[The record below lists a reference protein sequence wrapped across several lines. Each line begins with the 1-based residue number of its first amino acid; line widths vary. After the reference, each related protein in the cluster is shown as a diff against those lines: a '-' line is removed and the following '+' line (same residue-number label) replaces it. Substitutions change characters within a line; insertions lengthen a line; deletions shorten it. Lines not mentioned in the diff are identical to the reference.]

1 MKKIPRILLAAVSSN
16 SGKTAAACGMM
27 SAYVQ
32 QGLNI
37 RSCKCGPDYID
48 PMFHREVLGVDSEN
62 LDLFFS
68 DAEELTK
75 NFIRHTEGADLV
87 IAEGVMGY
95 YDGMGLDTVRG
106 SSYEIA
112 SVLKFPVIL
121 VVNARGAAMTLA
133 AVLKGM
139 TEYVPESRIC
149 GVILNQISGMLYPR
163 LKQMLEQTLQRM
175 NHSEIKIVGYL
186 PKADPFVLESRHL
199 GLVTPQEL
207 QGLKLQM
214 QQAGEIAKETLDLER
229 IRDIA

>member
-87 IAEGVMGY
+87 IAEGVSGY
-95 YDGMGLDTVRG
+95 FSCECTWSGNDAGGSTERNDGICTGKQDLRSHFKSDIRYAL
-106 SSYEIA
+106 S
-112 SVLKFPVIL
+112 K
-121 VVNARGAAMTLA
+121 
-133 AVLKGM
+133 
-139 TEYVPESRIC
+139 TE
-149 GVILNQISGMLYPR
+149 
-163 LKQMLEQTLQRM
+163 
-175 NHSEIKIVGYL
+175 
-186 PKADPFVLESRHL
+186 ADAGTDFTEDE
-199 GLVTPQEL
+199 PQ
-207 QGLKLQM
+207 
-214 QQAGEIAKETLDLER
+214 
-229 IRDIA
+229 

>member
-1 MKKIPRILLAAVSSN
+1 MKKIPRILLAAVSSI

-133 AVLKGM
+133 AVLKGV

-149 GVILNQISGMLYPR
+149 GVILNQISKNEAAAGTDFT
-163 LKQMLEQTLQRM
+163 ED
-175 NHSEIKIVGYL
+175 E
-186 PKADPFVLESRHL
+186 
-199 GLVTPQEL
+199 PQ
-207 QGLKLQM
+207 
-214 QQAGEIAKETLDLER
+214 
-229 IRDIA
+229 